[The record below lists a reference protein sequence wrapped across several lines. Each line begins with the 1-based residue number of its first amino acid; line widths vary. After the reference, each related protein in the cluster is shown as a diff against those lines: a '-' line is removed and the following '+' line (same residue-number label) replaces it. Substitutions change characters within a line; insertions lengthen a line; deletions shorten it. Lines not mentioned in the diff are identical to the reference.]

1 MTSMFL
7 VFIFAFF
14 SDATPANRGAQTFRY
29 QRVAQVALPV
39 PRTTT
44 LEVKSFKEWKSE
56 KTERVSERLN
66 VLKEQLKT
74 TRQQAKEDLAR
85 SLLKD
90 VAQEEWNL
98 EVAKDLSVAQYFELY
113 LSRHPSEKRFQ
124 EAASKMSVIEVAE
137 LMEAYAK
144 AIGVDRAEPPASQG
158 ISKTALSRETR

>member
-1 MTSMFL
+1 MFL
-7 VFIFAFF
+7 TFTFAFF
-14 SDATPANRGAQTFRY
+14 SQVAPASRGVQTFRV
-29 QRVAQVALPV
+29 QRVAQVAVV
-39 PRTTT
+39 PQRTVAI
-44 LEVKSFKEWKSE
+44 EVKSFKEWKAE

-74 TRQQAKEDLAR
+74 TRQQSKEELAK
-85 SLLKD
+85 SLVKD

-124 EAASKMSVIEVAE
+124 EAAGKMTVIEVAE

-144 AIGVDRAEPPASQG
+144 AIGADRGEPLSSQG
-158 ISKTALSRETR
+158 LSKTALSRENR